1 MGKRLSVQTVYYRML
16 VSKNNDEDYPAIVKK
31 KPRTKKPRHK
41 FSTIHSIP
49 IKVLNTASISTTTGK
64 KGKRLGFTVYDSLT
78 CKQCKPNLS
87 SHKRFGLSNHSK
99 ETHRNNSVFKVPSIP
114 QRSFSIPTRNTRSV
128 SKVKNFPSFNRR
140 LPIRS
145 KNSAHSVEIELIDL
159 DDEDPKT
166 VDDDEITVL
175 DDDEFSG
182 VNNKETKIKVSKQP
196 AKSAPPKDEFDIGMK
211 NKKAVDDDSD
221 DEIECIQVIEVN
233 ENRIRTFEPKDY
245 RWMESSPL
253 YQPKVFLL
261 NSLNIK
267 IREETEEE
275 VEELNPL
282 DDPNLSS
289 YLYDHDVLVELDDS
303 VTIETVDDG
312 EMGMLGDAD
321 LVQLE
326 EAVFDKASHI
336 RNLFEEEQSSQLKR
350 KSLLLESS
358 TSKRMKSGH
367 EDELLLFEEP
377 DENVPDI
384 TSMLEVSLD
393 EGYVANEGDTDEIEI
408 VEVEETSVPDITSM
422 LEVSLDEG
430 KVVCEGNTDEIE
442 VVDLEETTCI
452 STEEKKESV
461 LVDLDESPLFSDY
474 EVEIVSIDDENEQHE
489 ELEPRKQEF
498 EDKPNSIKDLVSQW
512 AREEEAV
519 VNKKAADPRFQPRTK
534 KRRSE
539 LKPRGL

>member
-1 MGKRLSVQTVYYRML
+1 MCVA
-16 VSKNNDEDYPAIVKK
+16 KNNDEDYPAIVKK
-31 KPRTKKPRHK
+31 KPRMKKPRHK
-41 FSTIHSIP
+41 FSMIHSIP
-49 IKVLNTASISTTTGK
+49 IKVLNTASVSTSTGK

-78 CKQCKPNLS
+78 CKQCKPQLS
-87 SHKRFGLSNHSK
+87 FHKRFGLSTHSK

-128 SKVKNFPSFNRR
+128 SQVKNFPSFKRG
-140 LPIRS
+140 LPARS
-145 KNSAHSVEIELIDL
+145 KNSAHSGEIELIDL
-159 DDEDPKT
+159 DDEDPKS

-175 DDDEFSG
+175 DDDEISG
-182 VNNKETKIKVSKQP
+182 VNNKETNIKVFKQP
-196 AKSAPPKDEFDIGMK
+196 VKTCPKDDK
-211 NKKAVDDDSD
+211 TVDDDSD
-221 DEIECIQVIEVN
+221 DDIECIEVIEVN
-233 ENRIRTFEPKDY
+233 ETRIRTFEPKDY

-267 IREETEEE
+267 IREETEEG

-289 YLYDHDVLVELDDS
+289 YLEDNDVIVELDDS

-312 EMGMLGDAD
+312 EVNVLGDAD
-321 LVQLE
+321 PVQLE
-326 EAVFDKASHI
+326 EAFFDKASHI

-358 TSKRMKSGH
+358 TSKRLKSGH
-367 EDELLLFEEP
+367 EDELLLLEEP

-393 EGYVANEGDTDEIEI
+393 EGDVANEGNTDDVEI
-408 VEVEETSVPDITSM
+408 VEIEETSVPDITSM

-430 KVVCEGNTDEIE
+430 KVVYEGNTDEIE

-452 STEEKKESV
+452 STEEKKESM
-461 LVDLDESPLFSDY
+461 LVDLDESSDY
-474 EVEIVSIDDENEQHE
+474 EIEIVSIDDENEQNE

-498 EDKPNSIKDLVSQW
+498 EDKPNSIKDLVTLW

-519 VNKKAADPRFQPRTK
+519 VNKKAADPTCQPRTK
-534 KRRSE
+534 KRRTRT
-539 LKPRGL
+539 KRARI

>member
-41 FSTIHSIP
+41 FSMIHSIP

-87 SHKRFGLSNHSK
+87 FHKRFGLSNHSK

-128 SKVKNFPSFNRR
+128 SQVKNIPSFNRR
-140 LPIRS
+140 LRS
-145 KNSAHSVEIELIDL
+145 KNSAHSGEIELIDL
-159 DDEDPKT
+159 DDEDPKL

-182 VNNKETKIKVSKQP
+182 VNNKETNIKVFKQP
-196 AKSAPPKDEFDIGMK
+196 GKSGPKDELDIG
-211 NKKAVDDDSD
+211 KKRKKTVEDDSD
-221 DEIECIQVIEVN
+221 DEIECIEVIEVN
-233 ENRIRTFEPKDY
+233 ETRIRTFEAKDY
-245 RWMESSPL
+245 RWMESSSL

-261 NSLNIK
+261 NSLNTK

-289 YLYDHDVLVELDDS
+289 YLEDNDVLVELDDS

-312 EMGMLGDAD
+312 EVGMLGDAD

-393 EGYVANEGDTDEIEI
+393 EGYVANECDTDEIEI

-430 KVVCEGNTDEIE
+430 KVVYEGNTDEIE

-452 STEEKKESV
+452 NRGEEGKC
-461 LVDLDESPLFSDY
+461 
-474 EVEIVSIDDENEQHE
+474 VS
-489 ELEPRKQEF
+489 
-498 EDKPNSIKDLVSQW
+498 
-512 AREEEAV
+512 
-519 VNKKAADPRFQPRTK
+519 
-534 KRRSE
+534 RS
-539 LKPRGL
+539 

>member
-16 VSKNNDEDYPAIVKK
+16 VSKNNDEDYPTIVKK
-31 KPRTKKPRHK
+31 KPRAKKPRHK
-41 FSTIHSIP
+41 FSMIHSIP
-49 IKVLNTASISTTTGK
+49 IKVLNTASTSTTTGK

-78 CKQCKPNLS
+78 CKQCKPQIS
-87 SHKRFGLSNHSK
+87 FHKRFGLSTHSK
-99 ETHRNNSVFKVPSIP
+99 ETHRSNIVFKVPSIP

-128 SKVKNFPSFNRR
+128 SQVKNFTSFNRR
-140 LPIRS
+140 LPIR

-159 DDEDPKT
+159 DDEDTKRG
-166 VDDDEITVL
+166 DDDEITVL

-182 VNNKETKIKVSKQP
+182 VNNKETKIKVSKPP

-312 EMGMLGDAD
+312 EVNVLGDAHP
-321 LVQLE
+321 VQLE
-326 EAVFDKASHI
+326 EVVFDKASHI
-336 RNLFEEEQSSQLKR
+336 RNLFEEEQSNKLKR

-358 TSKRMKSGH
+358 TSKRLKSGH
-367 EDELLLFEEP
+367 EEELLLFEEP

-384 TSMLEVSLD
+384 TSMLEVSL
-393 EGYVANEGDTDEIEI
+393 EGDVANESNTNEIEI
-408 VEVEETSVPDITSM
+408 VELEETTEKDSVPDINSM
-422 LEVSLDEG
+422 LEVSLNEG
-430 KVVCEGNTDEIE
+430 KPVYEGDTDEIE
-442 VVDLEETTCI
+442 VVDLEETTSI
-452 STEEKKESV
+452 STEEKKESM
-461 LVDLDESPLFSDY
+461 LVDLEESPEC
-474 EVEIVSIDDENEQHE
+474 EVEIVSIDDENEQNQE
-489 ELEPRKQEF
+489 VEPRIQEF

-512 AREEEAV
+512 AREEEAT
-519 VNKKAADPRFQPRTK
+519 VNKKAADPTFQPRTK

>member
-1 MGKRLSVQTVYYRML
+1 MCVA
-16 VSKNNDEDYPAIVKK
+16 KNNDEDYPAIVKK

-41 FSTIHSIP
+41 FSMIHSIP
-49 IKVLNTASISTTTGK
+49 IKVLNTASVSTTTGK

-78 CKQCKPNLS
+78 CKQCKPQIS
-87 SHKRFGLSNHSK
+87 FHKRFGLSTHSK
-99 ETHRNNSVFKVPSIP
+99 EMHRNNSVFKVPSIP
-114 QRSFSIPTRNTRSV
+114 QRSLSIPTRNTRSV
-128 SKVKNFPSFNRR
+128 SQVKNIPSFNRR

-182 VNNKETKIKVSKQP
+182 VNNKETNIKVSKQHS
-196 AKSAPPKDEFDIGMK
+196 KSPHPKFDTGMK
-211 NKKAVDDDSD
+211 KKTVDDDSD
-221 DEIECIQVIEVN
+221 DEIECIEVIEVN
-233 ENRIRTFEPKDY
+233 ENRIRTFELKEY

-267 IREETEEE
+267 IREETEEK

-289 YLYDHDVLVELDDS
+289 YLDDNDVLVELDDS

-312 EMGMLGDAD
+312 EVNVLGDAD
-321 LVQLE
+321 PVQLE

-358 TSKRMKSGH
+358 TSKRLKSGH
-367 EDELLLFEEP
+367 EEELLLFEEP

-393 EGYVANEGDTDEIEI
+393 EGDVAIEGNTDEIEI
-408 VEVEETSVPDITSM
+408 VELEESACISNEDSVPDITSM

-430 KVVCEGNTDEIE
+430 KVVYEGNPEEIE

-452 STEEKKESV
+452 STVEKKESM
-461 LVDLDESPLFSDY
+461 LVDLDESHDY
-474 EVEIVSIDDENEQHE
+474 EVEIVSIDDENEQIE
-489 ELEPRKQEF
+489 EVEPRKPEF

-512 AREEEAV
+512 AREEEAA
-519 VNKKAADPRFQPRTK
+519 VNKKATDPTFQPRTK